1 MFNLYLVIL
10 SLIFKTDYRIETKRK
25 SKKECK
31 LGSKNPM
38 HNIKGKDNS
47 KSNKSIIKVYKDDD
61 IFIGTWYEFAD
72 KFQINRKFASAFFS
86 GRKNSCYG
94 WRKKEP

>member
-1 MFNLYLVIL
+1 
-10 SLIFKTDYRIETKRK
+10 
-25 SKKECK
+25 
-31 LGSKNPM
+31 M

-94 WRKKEP
+94 LGAKNKK